1 MLEVRMMVTFEEWVE
16 SGRRYKDDFGDLV
29 ILFQSWAL
37 FHQVCSAIY
46 HLSIYH
52 LSIYFYLSIYYLS
65 ILSLPI
71 IYLSINQISII

>member
-52 LSIYFYLSIYYLS
+52 LSIYYLS